1 MYIRRVYSP
10 HGVTCNKKYDYN
22 RHGYCILDLWHD
34 AAGEHAGA
42 AQQNIVAAIG
52 NLNMENTGLT
62 FHKFKQLICRDFFKF
77 KHTQHF
83 DIQTAEQTRTKLN

>member
-52 NLNMENTGLT
+52 NLNV
-62 FHKFKQLICRDFFKF
+62 
-77 KHTQHF
+77 
-83 DIQTAEQTRTKLN
+83 